1 MVKTRVKKEVE
12 KKMSEAKKAE
22 KSVKAKPVG
31 RGKRAT
37 SEQKEIKAPSRGRRR
52 SADNIK

>member
-12 KKMSEAKKAE
+12 KKMSDAKKAE

-31 RGKRAT
+31 RGKRAA
-37 SEQKEIKAPSRGRRR
+37 SEQKEVKAPSRGRRR